1 MSKYYFLKVKEVQAE
16 TPEAVTIHFWHP
28 LNEVVKYKPGQFL
41 TLLLAQND
49 TKIRRSY
56 SMSSSPYTDVSLAI
70 TVKRIEGGVASTYL
84 TTQVKEGDVLE
95 VMEPMGTFTPP
106 LDAEQARTVVLI
118 GAGSGITP
126 LMSIAKSVLMVEP
139 ESRVVLLYGN
149 RTEESIIFKDQL
161 AALQAKYKERFT
173 LIHTL
178 TQPSP
183 DWTGEVGRLNKT
195 HLLKLMESLPALDK
209 ATTDYYL
216 CGPDGLMEEAKRALD
231 ILAIP
236 TERVH
241 KESFGSATSNNSDND
256 VLAAASDTDDSLQ
269 VRTVTIFYEGSE
281 YKLAVA
287 PHQTVLEAA
296 LEHDIDL
303 PYSCQAG
310 MCTACLGRCVSG
322 KVQLDEE
329 DALSKAELEAG
340 FILTCVAHPLT
351 DDVVLEV
358 E

>member
-1 MSKYYFLKVKEVQAE
+1 
-16 TPEAVTIHFWHP
+16 
-28 LNEVVKYKPGQFL
+28 
-41 TLLLAQND
+41 
-49 TKIRRSY
+49 
-56 SMSSSPYTDVSLAI
+56 MSSSPYTDVSLAI

-95 VMEPMGTFTPP
+95 VMEPMGNFTPP

-161 AALQAKYKERFT
+161 AALQAKYKERFSP
-173 LIHTL
+173 IHTL

-183 DWTGEVGRLNKT
+183 SWTGEVGRLNKT
-195 HLLKLMESLPALDK
+195 HLLKLMESLPVLDK

-236 TERVH
+236 AERIH
-241 KESFGSATSNNSDND
+241 KESFGATTSNNADND
-256 VLAAASDTDDSLQ
+256 VAVTSETDDSLKTH
-269 VRTVTIFYEGSE
+269 TVTIFYEGSE

-322 KVQLDEE
+322 KIKLDEE